1 MPSIVSALP
10 IFSWVKLYNSSI
22 LKSDLLAAVI
32 VTTLLIPQ
40 AMAYA
45 LLAGLPPVVGLYS
58 TTLPLMVYAVFGSSR
73 TLSVAPMAIASLM
86 TAVAL
91 SEVAMQG
98 TGDYLSAAIVLAFMS
113 GLFLLI
119 LGKLKMGFLADFLS
133 YPVIS
138 GFITAS
144 AIIIALSQF
153 KHLLGIES
161 SGSNIIELSSSIIE
175 NINTLEVM
183 TVFIGFGV
191 LLFLYLSKQ
200 FAMIV
205 FTKLGLRK
213 GLAGVLDKA
222 SPLMAILTS
231 IFIVIVFK
239 LEHEGVSVVGEIEVG
254 LPALNLPSF
263 SFELIKE
270 LIIPAILISV
280 IGYVESVA
288 IAKKLA
294 AKSGEKINPNQELI
308 GLGAANIASS
318 FSGGFAV
325 AGSLS
330 RTTVNF
336 NSGAK
341 TQAASIYAAILV
353 LLASLTL
360 IPILS
365 YLPKAALG
373 ATIMMAVSS
382 LIDFSVFK
390 RTWNFHRGDFYAIF
404 ITFIVTLFLGVELG
418 LMSGVLT
425 SVYLLLYKTSKPHI
439 AEVGLISGTQFFK
452 NARRHKVETIPQVLS
467 LRVDESLF
475 FANTGYLEDRI
486 FDYLLQGEKV
496 RAVILVCSAVND
508 IDYSAFEALKRINAR
523 LTKLGVNLHL
533 SEVKGPIMDTLKNTE
548 LANNLNGD
556 IFLSQHEAYSE
567 LKKQYS

>member
-1 MPSIVSALP
+1 MQSIVNALP
-10 IFSWVKLYNSSI
+10 IFSWVKFYNMSI
-22 LKSDLLAAVI
+22 LRSDLLAAVI

-58 TTLPLMVYAVFGSSR
+58 TSLPLVVYAVFGSSR

-91 SEVAMQG
+91 SEVAIQG
-98 TGDYLSAAIVLAFMS
+98 TSDYLSAAILLAFMS
-113 GLFLLI
+113 GLFLLV
-119 LGKLKMGFLADFLS
+119 LGRLKLGFLADFLS

-161 SGSNIIELSSSIIE
+161 SGSNIIELSSSIIK
-175 NINTLEVM
+175 NINTLDIM
-183 TVFIGFGV
+183 TVLIGFGV
-191 LLFLYLSKQ
+191 LLFLYLSKN
-200 FAMIV
+200 FGETV
-205 FTKLGLRK
+205 FTKLGLPK
-213 GLAGVLDKA
+213 GLAGALGKA
-222 SPLMAILTS
+222 SPLMAILAS
-231 IFIVIVFK
+231 IFIVIGFN
-239 LEHEGVSVVGEIEVG
+239 LEKEGVSVVGEIVVG
-254 LPALNLPSF
+254 LPALGLPLF
-263 SFELIKE
+263 SYELIKG

-360 IPILS
+360 TPILS

-373 ATIMMAVSS
+373 ATIMIAVSS

-390 RTWNFHRGDFYAIF
+390 ITWNFHRSDFYAIF
-404 ITFIVTLFLGVELG
+404 ITFFVTLFLGVELG

-425 SVYLLLYKTSKPHI
+425 SIFLLLY
-439 AEVGLISGTQFFK
+439 F
-452 NARRHKVETIPQVLS
+452 
-467 LRVDESLF
+467 
-475 FANTGYLEDRI
+475 
-486 FDYLLQGEKV
+486 
-496 RAVILVCSAVND
+496 
-508 IDYSAFEALKRINAR
+508 
-523 LTKLGVNLHL
+523 
-533 SEVKGPIMDTLKNTE
+533 
-548 LANNLNGD
+548 LN
-556 IFLSQHEAYSE
+556 
-567 LKKQYS
+567 K

>member
-1 MPSIVSALP
+1 
-10 IFSWVKLYNSSI
+10 
-22 LKSDLLAAVI
+22 
-32 VTTLLIPQ
+32 
-40 AMAYA
+40 
-45 LLAGLPPVVGLYS
+45 
-58 TTLPLMVYAVFGSSR
+58 
-73 TLSVAPMAIASLM
+73 
-86 TAVAL
+86 
-91 SEVAMQG
+91 
-98 TGDYLSAAIVLAFMS
+98 
-113 GLFLLI
+113 
-119 LGKLKMGFLADFLS
+119 
-133 YPVIS
+133 
-138 GFITAS
+138 
-144 AIIIALSQF
+144 
-153 KHLLGIES
+153 
-161 SGSNIIELSSSIIE
+161 
-175 NINTLEVM
+175 
-183 TVFIGFGV
+183 
-191 LLFLYLSKQ
+191 
-200 FAMIV
+200 
-205 FTKLGLRK
+205 
-213 GLAGVLDKA
+213 
-222 SPLMAILTS
+222 MAILAS
-231 IFIVIVFK
+231 IFIVIGFN
-239 LEHEGVSVVGEIEVG
+239 LEKEGVSVVGEIVVG
-254 LPALNLPSF
+254 LPALGLPLF
-263 SFELIKE
+263 SYELIKG

-360 IPILS
+360 TPILS

-373 ATIMMAVSS
+373 ATIMIAVSS

-390 RTWNFHRGDFYAIF
+390 RTWNFHRSDFYAIF
-404 ITFIVTLFLGVELG
+404 ITFFVTLFLGVELG

-425 SVYLLLYKTSKPHI
+425 SIFLLLYKASKPHI

-452 NARRHKVETIPQVLS
+452 NIRRYKVETIPQVLS

-475 FANTGYLEDRI
+475 FANSSYLEDRI
-486 FDYLLQGEKV
+486 FDYLLQDKKIK
-496 RAVILVCSAVND
+496 AVILVCSAVND
-508 IDYSAFEALKRINAR
+508 IDYSAIEALKRINTR
-523 LTKLGVNLHL
+523 LIKSGVNLHL
-533 SEVKGPIMDTLKNTE
+533 SEVKGPIMDILKNTE
-548 LANNLNGD
+548 LTHSLNGG